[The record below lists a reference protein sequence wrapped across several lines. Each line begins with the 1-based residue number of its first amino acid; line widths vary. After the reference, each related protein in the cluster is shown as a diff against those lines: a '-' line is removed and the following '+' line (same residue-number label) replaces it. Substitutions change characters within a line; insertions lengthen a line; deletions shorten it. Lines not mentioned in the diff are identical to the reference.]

1 MDEVRWKY
9 RGNEEEMGRKWSGTR
24 NGEEVKGKLMK
35 WGGSRGEVKRKWG
48 RSGEKQ
54 EVECSG
60 EEVKRK

>member
-1 MDEVRWKY
+1 
-9 RGNEEEMGRKWSGTR
+9 
-24 NGEEVKGKLMK
+24 MK
-35 WGGSRGEVKRKWG
+35 WGGSGEEIKRKWG